1 MLKKI
6 IKFSIT
12 GGLGAVTNLVL
23 FFLMADILHLNPTL
37 ISCSAFFIACS
48 QNYVLN
54 HLWTFKKESDC
65 GLSFRLWFKF
75 LLGSLLGFII
85 NLIILNILLSLHFKW
100 PFYVIPQGIGIVAG
114 MCMNFI
120 ISDFFIFR
128 HKTTRANVY
137 VEN

>member
-6 IKFSIT
+6 IKFLIT

-23 FFLMADILHLNPTL
+23 FFLMADILHLNPFFV
-37 ISCSAFFIACS
+37 SCFAFFIACS

-65 GLSFRLWFKF
+65 GLSFCLWLKF

-85 NLIILNILLSLHFKW
+85 NLMILKMLLSLHSKW
-100 PFYVIPQGIGIVAG
+100 LFYVIPQGIGIVAG
-114 MCMNFI
+114 MCINFT
-120 ISDFFIFR
+120 ISNFVIFR
-128 HKTTRANVY
+128 HKTTGANMY
-137 VEN
+137 F